1 MPVSVEVRQLTTLMR
16 APRCSSSYS
25 QHPVFGHN
33 LQHGADRVARYA
45 ATKQQVPR
53 AQADAVAQ
61 AAYLANANIRGLR
74 IPDAQK
80 SSTEIEPH
88 AALEAYGEL
97 ALEQH
102 ALSQYDERDRRA
114 VVALVAAMHLALY
127 GPLPVGNWGGFTT
140 PEIAGCPKCIR
151 NNIIRWVRMPTTIAR
166 AATDGILDPAWAD
179 NETMLDE
186 QRVRWVRLTWR
197 LSSLVAAPRLMTTLS
212 SLGFTV
218 TTHDDFKIVVASRVL
233 TGVVGKAMRWA
244 ERQFHDV
251 GAVWYGAESFY
262 SVPPTY

>member
-1 MPVSVEVRQLTTLMR
+1 MTTMVR
-16 APRCSSSYS
+16 PSRCSSSYS
-25 QHPVFGHN
+25 QHPVFQQD

-45 ATKQQVPR
+45 ATKQLMPKT
-53 AQADAVAQ
+53 QADAVAH
-61 AAYLANANIRGLR
+61 AAYLANTSIRGLR
-74 IPDAQK
+74 IPNAQK
-80 SSTEIEPH
+80 SAADSEVH
-88 AALEAYGEL
+88 AALEAFGEL

-166 AATDGILDPAWAD
+166 AATAGILDPAWAD
-179 NETMLDE
+179 DATILDE
-186 QRVRWVRLTWR
+186 QRLRWVRLTWR
-197 LSSLVAAPRLMTTLS
+197 LSNLVAAERLMTPLS
-212 SLGFTV
+212 SLSFAV
-218 TTHDDFKIVVASRVL
+218 TTHDDFKLVVGSRIL
-233 TGVVGKAMRWA
+233 TGSLAKAMRWG

-251 GAVWYGAESFY
+251 GAVWYGADSFY
-262 SVPPTY
+262 SLPPTY